1 MKKSVFLSAL
11 IFTSVCMES
20 AALPINAGISAYSIE
35 NPESEPELY
44 GLAFDLPAETLHTGE
59 VRQILADWDD
69 NCYLTEPLVIQSE
82 NNDVAA
88 VYRDGQIFAK
98 KSGTAPLYIRAKLN
112 PEKIDLAPD
121 DDGIR
126 TVTATVTV
134 ADDPDLTDAQQ
145 AALKRIASKED
156 GLSCQFS
163 RAKAEIK
170 GLLAADAPR
179 LTLDAV
185 NQMIAGSDSF
195 EEIFRKISDAQPYP
209 DLINNEEFTAVE
221 YWFDDKGTEKIM
233 LIPDGSGACP
243 QTVRYSNLNPDGSY
257 QEARYLYPENLTETK
272 IEPDPDEKD
281 WVYMLYNHD
290 TPDDAALYGLA
301 LELSADTMYVG
312 EVRQICV
319 TGDTE
324 YYLPDS
330 LYIHISTADGAVI
343 GPVFTDGQ
351 FFAERA
357 GEATFYIEAKLDPE
371 KVDLSPDD
379 DGIRLVTKTVRVI
392 DNNELADEQKET
404 LEVLKHMEEAIHAL
418 TFSRRRAVV
427 KGYLNADAPRL
438 TREQI
443 DRFIEESD
451 SPETL
456 YRNIMDAQPF
466 PDCYGGSGVT
476 EVCYFLN
483 DDGSERISMP
493 CGVDVYGIRYER
505 MNQDGFIEE
514 NRSLYP
520 EASDQPI
527 WAHQDY
533 LYNYYHNIV
542 HSPLSG
548 DANIDLTVSR
558 HDAVLLQK
566 WLLASGDA
574 QYIDGEAADL
584 DQDGTLNAIDLT
596 LLKRQ
601 LLRNAAE

>member
-11 IFTSVCMES
+11 IFTSVCMGS

-82 NNDVAA
+82 NNDIAA

-126 TVTATVTV
+126 TVTAAVTV

-145 AALKRIASKED
+145 SALKRIASKED

-195 EEIFRKISDAQPYP
+195 EALFRKITDAQPFP

-243 QTVRYSNLNPDGSY
+243 QTVRYSSLNPDGSY

-290 TPDDAALYGLA
+290 TSDDAALYGLA

-330 LYIHISTADGAVI
+330 LRMHVSNAESADAAAV
-343 GPVFTDGQ
+343 FANGQ
-351 FFAERA
+351 IIARNA
-357 GEATFYIEAKLDPE
+357 GEATVSIEAKLDPE

-392 DNNELADEQKET
+392 DSNELTDAQKATLDVLEQ
-404 LEVLKHMEEAIHAL
+404 MESQLSFPRRKAI
-418 TFSRRRAVV
+418 V
-427 KGYLNADAPRL
+427 KGCLNADAPRL

-443 DRFIEESD
+443 DRFIEESE

-456 YRNIMDAQPF
+456 CRNIMDAQPF
-466 PDCYGGSGVT
+466 PDCIVNSGVI

-493 CGVDVYGIRYER
+493 CGVSTYGIRYER
-505 MNQDGFIEE
+505 LNQDGFIEE

-520 EASDQPI
+520 EPDDQPI
-527 WAHQDY
+527 SPNPDY

-558 HDAVLLQK
+558 LDAVLLQK
-566 WLLASGDA
+566 WLFASGDA